1 MTPNSN
7 ILGGTK
13 KPKTQ
18 RLKKKTKK
26 KNDDNRENKP
36 KTELFENRPLVGFR
50 FIENRSVSVSVS
62 RRALL

>member
-18 RLKKKTKK
+18 RLKKNRKK
-26 KNDDNRENKP
+26 KDDNRENKP